1 MRTKKAL
8 SLAAALTLVTATSA
22 AAAPASAAPA
32 PAPAPERAL
41 SGGGWE
47 PTSTPPFVLP
57 AGQIC
62 PFELKGDIVADR
74 EWMRTVATFP
84 DGKPQ
89 VQDFAGVLVIR
100 FTNTS
105 NKRSVVR
112 DATGTIRVYHLPDGT
127 RIQQLHGHNALPVRA
142 ANTGFPGGDYITSGD
157 FVVID
162 RPGGVREVPVRLG
175 KMENLC
181 KTLA

>member
-1 MRTKKAL
+1 MRVVKIL
-8 SLAAALTLVTATSA
+8 VLAAALIGVTAVPA
-22 AAAPASAAPA
+22 AAEPK
-32 PAPAPERAL
+32 
-41 SGGGWE
+41 GGGGSGWE

-62 PFELKGDIVADR
+62 SFEVKGDIVADR

-84 DGKPQ
+84 DGSPR

-105 NKRSVVR
+105 NRRSVVR
-112 DATGTIRVYHLPDGT
+112 DASGTIRVYSLPDGT
-127 RIQQLHGHNALPVRA
+127 RIQQFHGHNALPVRA
-142 ANTGFPGGDYITSGD
+142 TNTGFPGGDYITSGD

-162 RPGGVREVPVRLG
+162 RPGGIREVPVQLG
-175 KMENLC
+175 TMENLC

>member
-1 MRTKKAL
+1 MRVVKTL
-8 SLAAALTLVTATSA
+8 FLAAALVAVAAVPA
-22 AAAPASAAPA
+22 AAAPAGTPDG
-32 PAPAPERAL
+32 
-41 SGGGWE
+41 SGWV

-62 PFELKGDIVADR
+62 PFEVKGDIVADR
-74 EWMRTVATFP
+74 EWMRTVATFD
-84 DGKPQ
+84 DGKPR
-89 VQDFAGVLVIR
+89 VQDFTGVLVIR
-100 FTNTS
+100 FTNTV

-112 DATGTIRVYHLPDGT
+112 DATGSIRVYSLPDGT
-127 RIQQLHGHNALPVRA
+127 RIQQFKGNNALPVRA
-142 ANTGFPGGDYITSGD
+142 ANTGFPGGDYITRGD

-175 KMENLC
+175 TMENLC

>member
-1 MRTKKAL
+1 MRVVKTL
-8 SLAAALTLVTATSA
+8 LLAAALVA
-22 AAAPASAAPA
+22 AAAVPAAAVPA
-32 PAPAPERAL
+32 ADRAGDRPA
-41 SGGGWE
+41 GDGWE

-62 PFELKGDIVADR
+62 AFELKGDIVADR

-84 DGKPQ
+84 DGRPQ
-89 VQDFAGVLVIR
+89 VQDFVGVLVIR
-100 FTNTS
+100 FTNTA
-105 NKRSVVR
+105 NHRTVVR
-112 DATGTIRVYHLPDGT
+112 DASGSIRVYSLPDGT
-127 RIQQLHGHNALPVRA
+127 RIQQFRGNNALPVRA
-142 ANTGFPGGDYITSGD
+142 ANTGFPGGDYITRGD

-175 KMENLC
+175 TMENLC

>member
-1 MRTKKAL
+1 MRVVRTLLL
-8 SLAAALTLVTATSA
+8 SAALVAVTAVPA
-22 AAAPASAAPA
+22 AAAPGGAHD
-32 PAPAPERAL
+32 
-41 SGGGWE
+41 GGGWE
-47 PTSTPPFVLP
+47 PTSTPPFVHP

-62 PFELKGDIVADR
+62 SFEVKGDIVADR

-84 DGKPQ
+84 DGSPR

-105 NKRSVVR
+105 NNRSIVR
-112 DATGTIRVYHLPDGT
+112 DASGTIRVYRLPDGT
-127 RIQQLHGHNALPVRA
+127 RIQQFHGNNALPVKA
-142 ANTGFPGGDYITSGD
+142 GNTGFPGGDYITRGD

-162 RPGGVREVPVRLG
+162 RPGGVREVPVQLG
-175 KMENLC
+175 TMENLC